1 MSCQRLALEWQQ
13 APCRQAAQRV
23 VYYAEEVVRES
34 SGEDS
39 PTAEFWE
46 MVEV

>member
-1 MSCQRLALEWQQ
+1 MRSNGSKHLAGKQL
-13 APCRQAAQRV
+13 RDV